1 MGAFDGAQ
9 ITDLVGLMILQK
21 LKENVP
27 QIKFALYR
35 DDGIGV
41 HSRIPTSQ
49 MEKIKKTNLQ
59 NFQGLWTKNNY

>member
-1 MGAFDGAQ
+1 MYQTNMSIG
-9 ITDLVGLMILQK
+9 
-21 LKENVP
+21 KENVT

-59 NFQGLWTKNNY
+59 NF

>member
-49 MEKIKKTNLQ
+49 MEKKNKSTKFLKTMD
-59 NFQGLWTKNNY
+59 

>member
-1 MGAFDGAQ
+1 MYT
-9 ITDLVGLMILQK
+9 IVGLMILQK

-41 HSRIPTSQ
+41 HSQ
-49 MEKIKKTNLQ
+49 MEKNKKTNLQ
-59 NFQGLWTKNNY
+59 NF